1 MPDTIIHELKP
12 GLEPQASEKV
22 QPEVDAATK
31 KLYEEFAASMVKIKV
46 DDGSGSGFSIDKD
59 GDIATDAHVV
69 LGNRH
74 FSVITHDGQEHKAT
88 LKALD
93 DVNDLAIL
101 HIEGELPKD
110 LKPLHLGSSKDLKP
124 DQPVWAFGHPAGWE
138 PLYVEPGYFRKA
150 ETGQDVLNAE
160 NENVQTH
167 AKKVLA
173 GLTPKEREEAD
184 AELKKPMLNARVNI
198 QHGSSGGPLMDA
210 DGNVVGITDLSNLH
224 SNSDFTPVESLVA
237 LMNQKTPKFNFTHK
251 TIDGVPTLT
260 DITRTAPNDYRA
272 PFVDNIIVMSDGKK
286 NSGASSPYTVP
297 DATADGMLKF
307 KMN

>member
-12 GLEPQASEKV
+12 GLEPQSPEKA
-22 QPEVDAATK
+22 QPEIDAVTR
-31 KLYEEFAASMVKIKV
+31 KLYEDIAPSMVKIKV
-46 DDGSGSGFSIDKD
+46 DDGSGSGFAIDRD

-74 FSVITHDGQEHKAT
+74 FTVITNDGKEHKAT

-93 DVNDLAIL
+93 DVNDLAIV

-124 DQPVWAFGHPAGWE
+124 DQNVWAFGHPAGWD
-138 PLYVEPGYFRKA
+138 PLYVAPGYFRKA
-150 ETGQDVLNAE
+150 EKGQDVLDAE
-160 NENVQTH
+160 NDQVQTH

-173 GLTPKEREEAD
+173 GLTPKEKEEAD

-198 QHGSSGGPLMDA
+198 QHGSSGGPLVDK
-210 DGNVVGITDLSNLH
+210 DGNVVAITDLSNLQ
-224 SNSDFTPVESLVA
+224 SNSDFTPVESLIA

-260 DITRTAPNDYRA
+260 DISRTASGDYRA
-272 PFVDNIIVMSDGKK
+272 PFVDNIIVMGNGKK
-286 NSGASSPYTVP
+286 DTPSSLIIPEMP
-297 DATADGMLKF
+297 KDGTLKF
-307 KMN
+307 NM